1 MRVTKY
7 HPTGGISKIGVRLD
21 ISQEL
26 AVSTFGAKLA
36 EFLDRIGL
44 IKIEGNVQ
52 TPVTFADGI
61 SNEFFQQYDTII
73 DALVDV
79 SRPLSYHFRGC

>member
-7 HPTGGISKIGVRLD
+7 HPTGGNQQNWGPLRYIARIGSVDFRR
-21 ISQEL
+21 
-26 AVSTFGAKLA
+26 KLA

-79 SRPLSYHFRGC
+79 SRP